1 MCVRVCLILLLSI
14 GALACG
20 DDSPTSPSVV
30 QVGGTWNGTATSRA
44 WSGGECV
51 GPTLQAGGPLAQAF
65 SLAITQ
71 SGSALT
77 ATTTSPATGTCSY
90 AGTAGSNSIAL
101 NLTSCA
107 TSLFPN
113 FPCSNGAVR
122 DLRLVGL
129 STALNISG
137 NNASGTSTYTY
148 DVFTPGSA
156 ARLGTVVIEA
166 NATATR

>member
-1 MCVRVCLILLLSI
+1 MRVHSCALLLLTI

-30 QVGGTWNGTATSRA
+30 QVAGTWNGTATSRA

-51 GPTLQAGGPLAQAF
+51 GATLQAGGPLAQPF

-71 SGSALT
+71 SGSSLT
-77 ATTTSPATGTCSY
+77 ATTTSPATGNCSY
-90 AGTAGSNSIAL
+90 AGTAASSSITL

-107 TSLFPN
+107 ISVFPN

-148 DVFTPGSA
+148 DVFIAGSA
-156 ARLGTVVIEA
+156 ARVGTVVIEA
-166 NATATR
+166 NATAIR